1 MKRTTTILFL
11 ILFVL
16 PVIAAPKKIEQR
28 HFVNIWGGAGYSS
41 MLHQIPDTKVP
52 GGFGA
57 ELGVGYEYD
66 RKNLL
71 MQTGLELQYL
81 SSKTHI
87 GQPFL
92 VQQDFLYTPIDNHL
106 ITYNYNFTDFTDT
119 QHAMFLNIPLL
130 MGYRFK
136 ENWYFMAGV
145 RLGFGVM
152 GRSKTKAIA
161 EVSFT
166 DAEFSEDVI
175 NAGHYTGTFSTSCKS
190 PIKLGFNLAPSVEI
204 GAYLDK
210 WINKQSK
217 EQTQSQSKKKK
228 SRYMPPSYRLS
239 AFAEF
244 NALNVNRCITEGG
257 ILDMEKMQKPDDI
270 YVHALLN
277 SENAK
282 DVAVHNL
289 LAGVKFTYMFSLD
302 KAPRKKSTGKPGTTK
317 PKKPATPTQKP
328 EPEKPQPVQADT
340 IRYGDIE
347 VEKEQPIV
355 LDNLLFEFSTANI
368 IETSKSSLEMLLNM
382 MQVHTQVRIEIIGHT
397 DNMGS
402 DSFNQRLSEQRAEAV
417 RDYLVGNGI
426 SADRIATSGR
436 GATQPIDTNL
446 TDEGRQKN
454 RRVEFVIVE

>member
-1 MKRTTTILFL
+1 MKRTTAIL
-11 ILFVL
+11 VL
-16 PVIAAPKKIEQR
+16 VLLVSSAIAAPKKTEQR
-28 HFVNIWGGAGYSS
+28 HFINFWGGAGYSS

-81 SSKTHI
+81 NSKTRI

-92 VQQDFLYTPIDNHL
+92 VQQQFLYTPIDNHL
-106 ITYNYNFTDFTDT
+106 LTYNYNFTDFTDT

-152 GRSKTKAIA
+152 GRSNTKAIA
-161 EVSFT
+161 DVSFT
-166 DAEFSEDVI
+166 DPELSEDVI
-175 NAGHYTGTFSTSCKS
+175 NSGHYTGTFSANGKS
-190 PIKLGFNLAPSVEI
+190 AVKLGFNLAPSVEI

-210 WINKQSK
+210 WINKQSD
-217 EQTQSQSKKKK
+217 EQTQSKGKKKR
-228 SRYMPPSYRLS
+228 SRYLPPSYRIA

-244 NALNVNRCITEGG
+244 NALNVNKSITEGG

-270 YVHALLN
+270 YVHSLLN

-289 LAGVKFTYMFSLD
+289 LAGVKFTYMFSID
-302 KAPRKKSTGKPGTTK
+302 KAPRKKSSGKSGTTK
-317 PKKPATPTQKP
+317 PKKPTTPTKKT
-328 EPEKPQPVQADT
+328 EPEKPQPLQTDT
-340 IRYGDIE
+340 IKYGDIE

-368 IETSKSSLEMLLNM
+368 IESSKSSLEMLLGM
-382 MQVHTQVRIEIIGHT
+382 MQTHTQVKIEIIGHT
-397 DNMGS
+397 DNVGS

-417 RDYLVGNGI
+417 RDYLVENGI
-426 SADRIATSGR
+426 SADRITTSGR